1 MQLVLLIC
9 YHFQHMI
16 TYLLKRFLRE
26 KQKKICVRVI
36 PHGLLK
42 HRKSQ
47 MRQRQK
53 RTYVLSKEP
62 QKKPFIEVLCGK
74 RYAKISLNL
83 FCSNSNTAT
92 EQCKFWKKNLQS
104 PCICIKWIHHKYY
117 TAVFLI
123 TTKWNQTAKDKHY
136 IYVFLKA

>member
-1 MQLVLLIC
+1 MKCHPFCRSCNMPISLASTKNYEQVIDAEDGAPIPIFFKVHDMQLVLLIC

-92 EQCKFWKKNLQS
+92 EQCKF
-104 PCICIKWIHHKYY
+104 
-117 TAVFLI
+117 
-123 TTKWNQTAKDKHY
+123 
-136 IYVFLKA
+136 

>member
-1 MQLVLLIC
+1 MKCHPFCRSCNACVICRFLSLLLRIMNRSLMLKMVHRYRFFFKVHDMQLVLLIC

-26 KQKKICVRVI
+26 KQKRICVRVI

-83 FCSNSNTAT
+83 FYSNSNTAT
-92 EQCKFWKKNLQS
+92 EQCKF
-104 PCICIKWIHHKYY
+104 
-117 TAVFLI
+117 
-123 TTKWNQTAKDKHY
+123 
-136 IYVFLKA
+136 